1 MYDLHLLEN
10 KISPPPPYVP
20 YPALHARQ
28 SEIDDLP
35 ALAVDG
41 FSLGQDTQAF
51 RPVELA

>member
-1 MYDLHLLEN
+1 MDIQQLKE
-10 KISPPPPYVP
+10 
-20 YPALHARQ
+20 HAKYCY
-28 SEIDDLP
+28 EIDDLP